1 MQSLGYLLQ
10 LSFVQQSCYKFKCYE
25 DRYTSIIVSHHPE
38 PRNTVFSVCTASTE
52 QKSAKLLHPFRRSGG
67 VVVMY
72 VRLSFVRTFVFCN
85 GCILECV
92 CFKLCSQPTDHSPH
106 STSIHSSQM
115 PSKQEAQVRFSIC
128 YLSYLGFKR
137 TYAIFRH
144 SSKMSSCLIEPV
156 ISELKK
162 QLSRSTAKG
171 LVSIEKFSRM
181 KMTSAVSLFLSSLLE

>member
-10 LSFVQQSCYKFKCYE
+10 LSFVQQSCYKLKCYE

-38 PRNTVFSVCTASTE
+38 PRNTVFSVCTAFNGAEECKTSPPLSTE
-52 QKSAKLLHPFRRSGG
+52 RRSGG
-67 VVVMY
+67 N
-72 VRLSFVRTFVFCN
+72 VRTFTLYVLSCFVTAVFWS
-85 GCILECV
+85 V